1 MSTAPAAILHSLGAQ
16 HVPVKSLCADSRAVR
31 PGDVFI
37 AYPGAAADGRA
48 FIPQAIA
55 QGARAVVWE
64 RTDFSWNQ
72 TWTVPHCGIDE
83 LRHAVGP
90 LAQEVYGQPSRR
102 MWVVGV
108 TGTNGKT
115 SASQWIVGALNT
127 AGRTSAVIG
136 TLGIGLPD
144 RLVPNPNTT
153 PDPIVLAKA
162 MADFVRDGACA
173 TAMEVSSIGLDQGRV
188 DGVQFACAVF
198 TNLSRDHLDY
208 HKDMAA
214 YAKAK
219 ARLFDFS
226 SLTHIVTNLDDEL
239 GRTLGWRSAD
249 RNVRCIGY
257 TLSSDHDSSLPCD
270 IVLQASAIEHDPTGV
285 RFHLQSSLGSADVRT
300 RLFGRFNVANM
311 LAVSGAL
318 IASGLTFEKAVALLS
333 DLPPV
338 AGRMEMLGGRDTPK
352 VIVDYAHTPDAL
364 DKVLRAAR
372 DVANANRGR
381 LIVVFGCG
389 GDRDRGKR
397 PLMGALAAELAD
409 EVIVTSDNPRSE
421 DPPTIMQEIVAG
433 MPPATEAI
441 CIEDR
446 AAAIRQSLAGA
457 QAGDVVVLAGKGH
470 EPYQEIAGVRR
481 PFSDLLEARAALKA
495 LTC

>member
-1 MSTAPAAILHSLGAQ
+1 MSAAATTIVQSLGAQ
-16 HVPVKSLCADSRAVR
+16 QVAVKSLCADSRAVR

-37 AYPGAAADGRA
+37 AYPGVVADGRA

-64 RTDFSWNQ
+64 RTEFSWNPA
-72 TWTVPHCGIDE
+72 WTVPHCGVND
-83 LRHAVGP
+83 LRHALGP
-90 LAQEVYGQPSRR
+90 LAQEVYGQPTRR
-102 MWVVGV
+102 MWVTGV

-115 SASQWIVGALNT
+115 STSQWIARALND
-127 AGRTSAVIG
+127 AGRKCAVIG

-144 RLVPNPNTT
+144 RLIANPNTT

-162 MADFVRDGACA
+162 MADFVQDGAHA

-188 DGVQFACAVF
+188 EGVQFACAVF

-214 YAKAK
+214 YAEAK
-219 ARLFDFS
+219 ARLFDCA
-226 SLTHIVTNLDDEL
+226 SLTHIVTNLDDQL
-239 GRTLGWRSAD
+239 GRSLCQRSVG
-249 RNVRCIGY
+249 RKITRIGY
-257 TLSSDHDSSLPCD
+257 TLSPDQATNTQCE
-270 IVLQASAIEHDPTGV
+270 IVLQASAIEHEPTGV
-285 RFHLQSSLGSADVRT
+285 RFHLRSSMGTAAVTT
-300 RLFGRFNVANM
+300 RLFGRFNVANV
-311 LAVSGAL
+311 LAVCGAL
-318 IASGLTFEKAVALLS
+318 IAAGLSFEQAVALLR

-338 AGRMEMLGGRDTPK
+338 AGRMEMLGGRDTPS

-364 DKVLRAAR
+364 EKVLHAAR
-372 DVANANRGR
+372 DVAKANRGR

-397 PLMGALAAELAD
+397 PLMGALAAQLAD
-409 EVIVTSDNPRSE
+409 EIIVTSDNPRSE
-421 DPPTIMQEIVAG
+421 DPAAIIREIVAG
-433 MPPATEAI
+433 MPSAAAAT
-441 CIEDR
+441 CVEDR
-446 AAAIRQSLAGA
+446 GAAIRQSLAGA
-457 QAGDVVVLAGKGH
+457 RAGDVVVLAGKGH

-481 PFSDLLEARAALKA
+481 PFSDLVEARAALEA